1 MDCLALG
8 ADRARGFLFLQ
19 MTTAS
24 APGKI
29 ILFGEH
35 AVVYGRP
42 ALAVPVTQ
50 VHADVEV
57 LDSVRAR
64 IWIDA
69 PGIDLH
75 AELHSLPSDHP
86 IAAVIYK
93 FFPHPSLASPPLGR
107 GDGGE
112 GLNITI

>member
-1 MDCLALG
+1 MGIGCIGRLLSFPG
-8 ADRARGFLFLQ
+8 
-19 MTTAS
+19 MTSAS

-57 LDSVRAR
+57 LDS
-64 IWIDA
+64 
-69 PGIDLH
+69 P
-75 AELHSLPSDHP
+75 
-86 IAAVIYK
+86 K
-93 FFPHPSLASPPLGR
+93 
-107 GDGGE
+107 DGN
-112 GLNITI
+112 LD